1 MNRLQLTKG
10 IHKLQLKRPY
20 KAFKLFHNGD
30 IWIDRILPKD
40 TKEINAYCMFDGE
53 YSSPNEFDVVETKPL
68 IQEENTIK
76 LYTRERERE
85 RPIKIQFNANLT
97 GTPARIFTNRNPAV
111 IEVGER
117 FYSYPPP
124 VRMFILLHEYGH
136 MFYKTEHKTDCYA
149 LKKYLQMGLPPSM
162 AFYALAKVLH
172 DTPANEARIKKLFTE
187 LKENGY
193 VKN

>member
-1 MNRLQLTKG
+1 
-10 IHKLQLKRPY
+10 
-20 KAFKLFHNGD
+20 
-30 IWIDRILPKD
+30 
-40 TKEINAYCMFDGE
+40 
-53 YSSPNEFDVVETKPL
+53 
-68 IQEENTIK
+68 
-76 LYTRERERE
+76 
-85 RPIKIQFNANLT
+85 
-97 GTPARIFTNRNPAV
+97 
-111 IEVGER
+111 
-117 FYSYPPP
+117 
-124 VRMFILLHEYGH
+124 MFILLHEYGH